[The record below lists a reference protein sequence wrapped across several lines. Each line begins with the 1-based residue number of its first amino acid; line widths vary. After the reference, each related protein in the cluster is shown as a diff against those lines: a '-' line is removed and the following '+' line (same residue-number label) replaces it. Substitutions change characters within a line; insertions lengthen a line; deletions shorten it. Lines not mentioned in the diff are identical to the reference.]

1 MIYKSYF
8 IEKQIN
14 NMNEKLF
21 LFFGEN
27 LGLQNDFK
35 KMIKKCNKDS
45 EIINIYQD
53 EILQNKN
60 LLLNE
65 ISNISLFEK
74 KKIFFINQSN
84 DKICQLME
92 EISHLVTDQKIY
104 IFSEILEKKSKL
116 RNFFEKSKNCAA
128 VACYQDNELSIKK
141 IITQELHGYDGL
153 NAFNINLIADNVN
166 LDRSRLKN
174 ELGKIKTFFI
184 NKKIQTEELIIL
196 LNIKIS
202 ENFNELKNHALLGN
216 KEKTN
221 NLLSETIFETDK
233 IIFYL
238 SILNQSL
245 SRLHEVKNTESE
257 NIAAKVD
264 SLKPPIFW
272 KDKPNFILQCKKWS
286 RDKIKKIQTD
296 AYNLEL
302 QIKSNSVIEKDLL
315 MKKFIV
321 DICQLANS

>member
-1 MIYKSYF
+1 
-8 IEKQIN
+8 
-14 NMNEKLF
+14 MNEKLF
-21 LFFGEN
+21 LFYGEN

-35 KMIKKCNKDS
+35 KIIKKYNKDA
-45 EIINIYQD
+45 EIINVYQE

-84 DKICQLME
+84 DKVYQLIE
-92 EISHLVTDQKIY
+92 EISNLATDQKIY
-104 IFSEILEKKSKL
+104 IFSDILEKKSKL
-116 RNFFEKSKNCAA
+116 RNFFEKSKICAA
-128 VACYQDNELSIKK
+128 VACYQDNDLSIKK
-141 IITQELHGYDGL
+141 IITKELDGYDGL
-153 NAFNINLIADNVN
+153 NPFNINLIADNVN
-166 LDRSRLKN
+166 LDRSKLKN

-202 ENFNELKNHALLGN
+202 DDFNELKNQALLGN

-221 NLLSETIFETDK
+221 NLLSETIIETDK
-233 IIFYL
+233 IIYYL
-238 SILNQSL
+238 SVINQSL
-245 SRLHEVKNTESE
+245 SRLNEVKKTEIE
-257 NIAAKVD
+257 NITVKVD
-264 SLKPPIFW
+264 NLKPPIFW

-286 RDKIKKIQTD
+286 RNKIKKLQTD